1 MCLIAYVPAGK
12 SLPIENMK
20 AAHFAND
27 DGIGIMSSKGI
38 WKFLGRKAL
47 KKAIKTVA
55 TLEAEKIEYAIHFRY
70 KTHGDVILQNCHPFE
85 TPNKRA
91 YVMHNGVL
99 GQYTAKATKDC
110 SDTGAFVREYLTEVP
125 EDNNMDYWS
134 EVARHI
140 GWGNKLCI
148 MTYDFK
154 FILVHGEAGTYRDGI
169 WYSQTYSLPHIPVV
183 YAGSYSGGRYIDA
196 PWTTRRPPI
205 ERSNVWPYHVL
216 DCNCHTCSN
225 ERLRRASEDNTT
237 VGLSSDSWYRKAKER
252 EDRAAE
258 RERERVPHSVVS
270 DSLRRAL
277 DRRYG
282 DGIPDPRLNGGHR
295 IASKPLQL
303 THNPGMTR
311 TAIQALAADTL
322 GSTCDVPTPSETQ
335 RKDEDNQ
342 LDAALREHLM
352 RIDDDGGYA
361 EVELEVSTRG
371 DCQLPGWSE
380 TGTDS

>member
-12 SLPIENMK
+12 SLPLENMK

-27 DGIGIMSSKGI
+27 DGIGIMSRNGI
-38 WKFLGRKAL
+38 YKFLGRKAL

-55 TLEAEKIEYAIHFRY
+55 LLEADKIEYAIHFRY
-70 KTHGDVILQNCHPFE
+70 KTHGDIILQNCHPFE

-99 GQYTAKATKDC
+99 GQYTAKATKLM
-110 SDTGAFVREYLTEVP
+110 SDTAAFVAEYLKDVP
-125 EDNNMDYWS
+125 DDNNMDYWS
-134 EVARHI
+134 EVARHV

-148 MTYDFK
+148 MTHDFK

-183 YAGSYSGGRYIDA
+183 YGGSAY
-196 PWTTRRPPI
+196 PTRDYHTPI

-216 DCNCHTCSN
+216 DCTCTTCMT
-225 ERLRRASEDNTT
+225 EVQRRNHNAAKTGENADYWTN
-237 VGLSSDSWYRKAKER
+237 SDSWYKRAKER
-252 EDRAAE
+252 EDRAAA
-258 RERERVPHSVVS
+258 RENVS
-270 DSLRRAL
+270 EALQRAL
-277 DRRYG
+277 DRRGYPYG
-282 DGIPDPRLNGGHR
+282 GGIRDPRVSGGSR
-295 IASKPLQL
+295 LASKPLQL
-303 THNPGMTR
+303 THNPDAAGMTR

-322 GSTCDVPTPSETQ
+322 GTTCEVIPVDETQ

-361 EVELEVSTRG
+361 EVELDVSTRG